1 MIYKNRAEEVT
12 HKSKVDLTNLKM
24 DMLKQRGDLER
35 ERDKLSNL
43 VEGNYPV
50 IVLLKVT
57 VLKKN
62 IMPLFFFNLSY
73 ILE

>member
-43 VEGNYPV
+43 VEGNYLV
-50 IVLLKVT
+50 IVLLKPRLLSCQCLVEAK
-57 VLKKN
+57 VV
-62 IMPLFFFNLSY
+62 IMLVCC
-73 ILE
+73 